1 MTDLD
6 FINDVPMVI
15 KVIYSEKTMPV
26 REYLDLKE
34 GQAITLEKLAGEPL
48 DFFVND
54 RLLAR
59 GEIVVNNEKYAIRL
73 TEIIGKD
80 PNKSLNNTELQEE
93 VAAINERKEAQ
104 TTASTESNETSAS

>member
-1 MTDLD
+1 MDSLE
-6 FINDVPMVI
+6 FIYDVPLTVR
-15 KVIYSEKTMPV
+15 VIYSEKKMPV
-26 REYLDLKE
+26 RDYLELKE

-48 DFFVND
+48 DFYVND

-80 PNKSLNNTELQEE
+80 VAKPIEEEE
-93 VAAINERKEAQ
+93 VEEEEVVEEAPV
-104 TTASTESNETSAS
+104 A

>member
-1 MTDLD
+1 MDDLE
-6 FINDVPMVI
+6 FIYDVPLTVR
-15 KVIYSEKTMPV
+15 VVYSEKRMPV
-26 REYLDLKE
+26 REYLELKE

-80 PNKSLNNTELQEE
+80 ANQFAEE
-93 VAAINERKEAQ
+93 EEGAEDAEGGAEAA
-104 TTASTESNETSAS
+104 SSAGKVVSS

>member
-1 MTDLD
+1 MKNLE
-6 FINDVPMVI
+6 FIYDVPLTI
-15 KVIYSEKTMPV
+15 RVIYSEKKMPI
-26 REYLDLKE
+26 RDYLELKE
-34 GQAITLEKLAGEPL
+34 GQAITLDKLAGEPL

-80 PNKSLNNTELQEE
+80 NKKPALSELIDQMETEEGKL
-93 VAAINERKEAQ
+93 
-104 TTASTESNETSAS
+104 SASPSSQTEEGRSSRIG

>member
-1 MTDLD
+1 MSDTQDLN
-6 FINDVPMVI
+6 FLYDVPLTVR
-15 KVIYSEKTMPV
+15 VIYSEKQMVV
-26 REYLDLKE
+26 RDYLELKE

-80 PNKSLNNTELQEE
+80 NIKVKAKLKPEAETVEEESSEEE
-93 VAAINERKEAQ
+93 V
-104 TTASTESNETSAS
+104 TA

>member
-1 MTDLD
+1 MTDLS
-6 FINDVPMVI
+6 FIKDVPMVV

-26 REYLDLKE
+26 RDYLELKE

-48 DFFVND
+48 DFYVND

-80 PNKSLNNTELQEE
+80 PHKSIKKGQIIKEEEAPPEIEQENLPELTE
-93 VAAINERKEAQ
+93 
-104 TTASTESNETSAS
+104 